1 MKQQAIKFKH
11 AFTLGLITAIF
22 LGSALIPETK
32 AASGESS
39 QSIQGTVI
47 ASGPARTAE
56 VKIKDWEAWAND
68 HAYKLET
75 IQPVDASAGRSKAFQ
90 DLSMLK
96 PLLLDKRIVF
106 LGESSHGVAEFS
118 LAKTRLIQF
127 LHEEM
132 GYNVLAF
139 ESGLANTSLAY
150 GKSASQSA
158 EQTMKDAIFGVWWS
172 KETLPLFDYIK
183 ATQQSDQPL
192 ALTGFDMQLQY
203 PLLDGG
209 WIQDKAMAERL
220 ADAEQKLSDYS
231 NGTDLKGYKKDKN
244 VIIRVYNDILKDLKS
259 AKTQA
264 TLKERYPDNVKLPV
278 LLERSLNERIRFAKE
293 YAEISIRANLGMQT
307 GDYAPFFESM
317 EWRDKTMLDNLMWLA
332 TEVYPT
338 EKFIVWGHND
348 HIRKAHSEVMGT
360 PYPVKLM
367 GELLPDEMKKYSY
380 AIGLYPSSGKTADN
394 TKTVHDVLPLAP
406 GSVESILSA
415 AKTPF
420 TFIDLRYQSRE
431 RGNSWMFEPRFAY
444 SWGIIPESL
453 VPRDQYDGLLLIDGV
468 NPPQYLTSKPAAN

>member
-1 MKQQAIKFKH
+1 MKQQTIKRTL
-11 AFTLGLITAIF
+11 ALGLITAIF
-22 LGSALIPETK
+22 LGAALSPETK
-32 AASGESS
+32 AASGGSN
-39 QSIQGTVI
+39 QSIQGTVV
-47 ASGPARTAE
+47 SPGPARTAE
-56 VKIKDWEAWAND
+56 DKIKDWEAWAND
-68 HAYKLET
+68 HAYKLEA
-75 IQPVDASAGRSKAFQ
+75 IQPVNASADRSKAFQ

-150 GKSASQSA
+150 GKSSAQSA
-158 EQTMKDAIFGVWWS
+158 EQTMKEAIFGVWWS

-183 ATQQSDQPL
+183 AAQQSDQPL

-209 WIQDKAMAERL
+209 WLQDQTLAERL
-220 ADAEQKLSDYS
+220 ANTEQKLSDYA
-231 NGTDLKGYKKDKN
+231 NGTDLKGYQEDKSA
-244 VIIRVYNDILKDLKS
+244 IIQVYNDILKNVES

-264 TLKERYPDNVKLPV
+264 ALKERYPDNAKLPV

-293 YAEISIRANLGMQT
+293 YAEISIRANLGIQT

-317 EWRDKTMLDNLMWLA
+317 EWRDKTMLDNLMWLV

-348 HIRKAHSEVMGT
+348 HIRKAHSEVIGT

-380 AIGLYPSSGKTADN
+380 TIGLYPASGKTADN
-394 TKTVHDVLPLAP
+394 TKTVHDVLPLEP

-415 AKTPF
+415 AKTPY
-420 TFIDLRYQSRE
+420 TFVDLRYQSRE

-444 SWGIIPESL
+444 SWGMFPESL

-468 NPPQYLTSKPAAN
+468 NPPQYLTSKSSAAN